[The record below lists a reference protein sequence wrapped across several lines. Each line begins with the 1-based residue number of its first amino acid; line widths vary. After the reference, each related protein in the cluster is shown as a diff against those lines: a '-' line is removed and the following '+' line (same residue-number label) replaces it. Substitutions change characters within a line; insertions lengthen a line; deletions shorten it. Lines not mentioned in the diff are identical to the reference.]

1 MTTVAPALE
10 STTAPAPRPAW
21 SGIRV
26 AAASGAAF
34 GALQL
39 VTAVVFGT
47 VILPRLGDPSA
58 PAAHWVAAY
67 RAHGDL
73 LRLGNYLLVLPTPLF
88 LLFLGGLYEAL
99 RRAGAE
105 ALAAAGVLAGAAA
118 AMLWPL
124 AAVLNDVAVDIAQ
137 NGGDAGTV
145 AALNGIGPYLLA
157 LGATGRVVLLA
168 AAGAVLPRAGAAPR
182 WVGVLGY
189 AAAGASAVGTL
200 TLVDGRA
207 FAVLALGALAF
218 DAWTLALGL
227 ALWRRRR

>member
-1 MTTVAPALE
+1 MTTVAATPSVVSAHRAPSSRARFAL
-10 STTAPAPRPAW
+10 
-21 SGIRV
+21 
-26 AAASGAAF
+26 ASGAAF
-34 GALQL
+34 GLLQL
-39 VTAVVFGT
+39 VTAGVFGA

-88 LLFLGGLYEAL
+88 LLFLGGLYEAM
-99 RRAGAE
+99 RRTGAE

-124 AAVLNDVAVDIAQ
+124 SAVLNDVAVDVAR

-157 LGATGRVVLLA
+157 LGALGRVVLLG
-168 AAGAVLPRAGAAPR
+168 AGSAVLPRAGAVPR
-182 WVGVLGY
+182 WIGALGY

-207 FAVLALGALAF
+207 FAVLALGTLAF
-218 DAWTLALGL
+218 DVWTLALGV
-227 ALWRRRR
+227 ALWRRAIR